1 MRVFYWE
8 DSIMKRKMRKGFAFY
23 LAVVMVPVCMLT
35 GCGGTAKMETTD
47 MEAEYDVSG
56 EVYEEPFETG
66 QVYEAPAEIV
76 AEGEV
81 AEMVVADE
89 AAVVGM
95 TENFMSGVPRGMYDD
110 DFSGEGMPE
119 FNTEEYNA
127 EKETGFAKVSQS
139 PLSTFSAD
147 VDTASYSNLRRMIED
162 GYSLEDI
169 PEGAVRIEEI
179 LNYFNYDYNLPE
191 GKEPFGVTTE
201 IADCP
206 WDKEH
211 KLLSIGL
218 KTEEIDFS
226 ESSQSNLVFLL
237 DVSGSMDDRD
247 KLPLLQRAFGV
258 LADNLTEKDRVSI
271 VTYAGDDKVLLE
283 GVRGDKTEEIRE
295 VLNDLQA
302 GGSTNGSKGIE
313 TAYELAEEFFI
324 EGGNN
329 RVILATDGDLNV
341 GTTSESELT
350 KLIEEKRES
359 GIYLTVLGFG
369 TGNIKDNKMEALAD
383 NGNGNYAYIDSLGE
397 AKKVLVEEMGSTLVT
412 VAKDVKFQVEFN
424 PEKVSEYRLIGY
436 QNRRMEAQDFIDD
449 TKDAGEI
456 GAGHTVTALYEIV
469 LKEGDEKTDSG
480 LKYSETIT
488 NGSDE
493 WLTISIRYKEPDE
506 DESILL
512 QYPVDD
518 SSYTN
523 APSDDWQFAAAAAEF
538 GLVVTD
544 SSYMGE
550 ASLENVKDRLSKL
563 ELEEDDYK
571 EEFYGLVKKLDRNS

>member
-1 MRVFYWE
+1 
-8 DSIMKRKMRKGFAFY
+8 MRKGIAFCLTCVLF
-23 LAVVMVPVCMLT
+23 LAGTLT
-35 GCGGTAKMETTD
+35 GCGGSAKMETTSAD
-47 MEAEYDVSG
+47 VMAE
-56 EVYEEPFETG
+56 
-66 QVYEAPAEIV
+66 YEAPAATYDEPMESELV
-76 AEGEV
+76 YDVEA
-81 AEMVVADE
+81 E
-89 AAVVGM
+89 AAAEESSDLNSMFDGVAADDA
-95 TENFMSGVPRGMYDD
+95 ECAGVPR
-110 DFSGEGMPE
+110 EENIEE
-119 FNTEEYNA
+119 FNTEEYNV

-162 GYSLEDI
+162 GYSLDEI

-179 LNYFNYDYNLPE
+179 LNYFDYDYNLPE
-191 GKEPFGVTTE
+191 RGEPFGVTTE

-206 WDKEH
+206 WDENH

-218 KTEEIDFS
+218 KTEEIDFT
-226 ESSQSNLVFLL
+226 ESTRSNLVFLL

-258 LADNLTEKDRVSI
+258 LAENLTEKDCVSI
-271 VTYAGDDKVLLE
+271 VTYAGSDEVLLE
-283 GVRGDKTEEIRE
+283 GVSGDETEEIRA

-302 GGSTNGSKGIE
+302 GGSTYGSKGIM
-313 TAYELAEEFFI
+313 TAYDLAEEYFI

-341 GTTSESELT
+341 GTTSESELVE
-350 KLIEEKRES
+350 LIEEKRES

-383 NGNGNYAYIDSLGE
+383 NGNGNYAYIDSVGE
-397 AKKVLVEEMGSTLVT
+397 AKKVLVEEMGATLIT

-424 PEKVSEYRLIGY
+424 PEKVSEYRLLGY
-436 QNRRMEAQDFIDD
+436 ENRRLEAQDFEDD

-469 LKEGDEKTDSG
+469 LKEEGEETDSG

-488 NGSDE
+488 KGSDE

-506 DESILL
+506 DESVLL

-518 SSYTN
+518 SSCTN
-523 APSDDWQFAAAAAEF
+523 RPSDDWRFAAAAAEF
-538 GLVVTD
+538 GLIVTD
-544 SSYMGE
+544 SEYRGE
-550 ASLENVKDRLSKL
+550 ASFEHVIDSLKEL
-563 ELEEDDYK
+563 ELDDDYK
-571 EEFYGLVKKLDRNS
+571 EEFYSLVKKLDRNSWELMVN

>member
-1 MRVFYWE
+1 M
-8 DSIMKRKMRKGFAFY
+8 
-23 LAVVMVPVCMLT
+23 
-35 GCGGTAKMETTD
+35 
-47 MEAEYDVSG
+47 
-56 EVYEEPFETG
+56 
-66 QVYEAPAEIV
+66 
-76 AEGEV
+76 
-81 AEMVVADE
+81 
-89 AAVVGM
+89 
-95 TENFMSGVPRGMYDD
+95 
-110 DFSGEGMPE
+110 
-119 FNTEEYNA
+119 
-127 EKETGFAKVSQS
+127 
-139 PLSTFSAD
+139 
-147 VDTASYSNLRRMIED
+147 
-162 GYSLEDI
+162 
-169 PEGAVRIEEI
+169 
-179 LNYFNYDYNLPE
+179 
-191 GKEPFGVTTE
+191 
-201 IADCP
+201 
-206 WDKEH
+206 
-211 KLLSIGL
+211 
-218 KTEEIDFS
+218 
-226 ESSQSNLVFLL
+226 
-237 DVSGSMDDRD
+237 
-247 KLPLLQRAFGV
+247 
-258 LADNLTEKDRVSI
+258 
-271 VTYAGDDKVLLE
+271 
-283 GVRGDKTEEIRE
+283 
-295 VLNDLQA
+295 
-302 GGSTNGSKGIE
+302 
-313 TAYELAEEFFI
+313 
-324 EGGNN
+324 
-329 RVILATDGDLNV
+329 
-341 GTTSESELT
+341 
-350 KLIEEKRES
+350 
-359 GIYLTVLGFG
+359 LGFG

>member
-1 MRVFYWE
+1 
-8 DSIMKRKMRKGFAFY
+8 MKKKMRKEIALS
-23 LAVVMVPVCMLT
+23 LAVVTILASALT
-35 GCGGTAKMETTD
+35 GCGGSAKMETTE
-47 MEAEYDVSG
+47 MTVECEAPG
-56 EVYEEPFETG
+56 TMYEEPAETEW
-66 QVYEAPAEIV
+66 VYGVETEAAAEEATEGMMNSAAGMAEAPRE
-76 AEGEV
+76 EV
-81 AEMVVADE
+81 DV
-89 AAVVGM
+89 
-95 TENFMSGVPRGMYDD
+95 
-110 DFSGEGMPE
+110 E

-162 GYSLEDI
+162 GYSLDEI

-179 LNYFNYDYNLPE
+179 LNYFDYDYNLPE
-191 GKEPFGVTTE
+191 GSEPFGVTTE

-206 WDKEH
+206 WDEDH

-218 KTEEIDFS
+218 KAEEIDFS
-226 ESSQSNLVFLL
+226 ESSRSNLVFLL

-258 LADNLTEKDRVSI
+258 LVENLTEKDCVSI
-271 VTYAGDDKVLLE
+271 VTYAGDDSILLE
-283 GVRGDKTEEIRE
+283 GVSGDETEEIRE
-295 VLNDLQA
+295 VLNDLEA
-302 GGSTNGSKGIE
+302 GGSTHGSKGIM
-313 TAYELAEEFFI
+313 TAYDLAEEFFI

-341 GTTSESELT
+341 GTTSESELVE
-350 KLIEEKRES
+350 LIEEKRES

-436 QNRRMEAQDFIDD
+436 ENRRLDAQDFEDD

-469 LKEGDEKTDSG
+469 LKEDGEETDSG
-480 LKYSETIT
+480 LKYSETVT

-493 WLTISIRYKEPDE
+493 WLTISIRYKAPDE

-523 APSDDWQFAAAAAEF
+523 NPSEDWQFAAAAAEF
-538 GLVVTD
+538 GLIVTD

-550 ASLENVKDRLSKL
+550 ASFEHVMDSLK
-563 ELEEDDYK
+563 ELDIEDDDYK
-571 EEFYGLVKKLDRNS
+571 DEFYNLVKKLDRNSWELMID

>member
-1 MRVFYWE
+1 
-8 DSIMKRKMRKGFAFY
+8 MKRKMKKGIALS
-23 LAVVMVPVCMLT
+23 LAVVTFLAFT
-35 GCGGTAKMETTD
+35 LAGCGGATEAATSDTTT
-47 MEAEYDVSG
+47 E
-56 EVYEEPFETG
+56 
-66 QVYEAPAEIV
+66 YEAPEEMTDGAIMNSAADMAE
-76 AEGEV
+76 APRE
-81 AEMVVADE
+81 E
-89 AAVVGM
+89 AF
-95 TENFMSGVPRGMYDD
+95 E
-110 DFSGEGMPE
+110 E
-119 FNTEEYNA
+119 FTTEEYNA
-127 EKETGFAKVSQS
+127 EEETGFAKVSQS

-162 GYSLEDI
+162 GYSLDEI

-179 LNYFNYDYNLPE
+179 LNYFDYDYNLPE
-191 GKEPFGVTTE
+191 GSEPFGVTTE

-206 WDKEH
+206 WDEEH

-226 ESSQSNLVFLL
+226 ESTRSNLVFLL

-258 LADNLTEKDRVSI
+258 LVENLTKKDRVSI
-271 VTYAGDDKVLLE
+271 VTYAGDDSVLLE
-283 GVRGDKTEEIRE
+283 GVSGDETEEIRE
-295 VLNDLQA
+295 VLNDLEA
-302 GGSTNGSKGIE
+302 GGSTHGSKGIM

-341 GTTSESELT
+341 GTTSESELVE
-350 KLIEEKRES
+350 LIEEKRES

-383 NGNGNYAYIDSLGE
+383 NGNGNYAYIDSLRE

-424 PEKVSEYRLIGY
+424 PEKVNEYRLIGY
-436 QNRRMEAQDFIDD
+436 ENRRLDAQDFEDD

-469 LKEGDEKTDSG
+469 LKEDGEDTDSG
-480 LKYSETIT
+480 LKYSETVT

-523 APSDDWQFAAAAAEF
+523 NPSEDWLFAAAAAEF
-538 GLVVTD
+538 GLIVTD
-544 SSYMGE
+544 SSYMGN
-550 ASLENVKDRLSKL
+550 ASFEHVIDSLK
-563 ELEEDDYK
+563 ELDIEDDDYK
-571 EEFYGLVKKLDRNS
+571 DEFYSLVKKLERNSWELIID